1 MNLIDR
7 SAVVGH
13 RARTAL
19 RSAIVVAGLSLVT
32 WEAGAQLAPKQ
43 VLAATAP
50 TGCAAFAPATTP
62 VSTSPLGEAGETRR
76 LIDAGQEAALQ
87 GEHAAARDAFAQ
99 AVARSPGNALL
110 AYYLGREHEALS
122 QPTDAVREYCRYLQ
136 LAPGARDADE
146 VRGRIV
152 RLVPASELARM
163 DEARANFRSGVTLLE
178 RRQYVAADSLFGN
191 LTQHLPNAPELYF
204 NRGLSRAARG
214 ERSLATED
222 FERYIELSGNPPDR
236 TEIRSALLRL
246 QDRIFSTGQ
255 ALGAGLA
262 FPGMGQMSTGRPVLG
277 LLVLGAVVGASVW
290 GLAEEQG
297 VEVSSFTDPFGN
309 TYLDSLPTTRQPN
322 FGIAAA
328 AVGVAWAGAA
338 FEAMTYARR
347 SRARAESIIRIGGS
361 QVTDQP
367 GAFLAVR
374 RDRIALGFRLR

>member
-1 MNLIDR
+1 M
-7 SAVVGH
+7 
-13 RARTAL
+13 
-19 RSAIVVAGLSLVT
+19 AILCLFA
-32 WEAGAQLAPKQ
+32 APAAAQLAPKQ

-50 TGCAAFAPATTP
+50 TGCAAFAAASSP
-62 VSTSPLGEAGETRR
+62 VSNSPLAEDVETRR
-76 LIDAGQEAALQ
+76 LIDAGQDAALQ

-99 AVARSPGNALL
+99 AVARSPGNAIL

-122 QPTDAVREYCRYLQ
+122 APTEAVREYCRYLQ

-191 LTQHLPNAPELYF
+191 LSQQLPNAPELYF
-204 NRGLSRAARG
+204 NRGLARAARG
-214 ERSLATED
+214 ERGLATED
-222 FERYIELSGNPPDR
+222 FERYIELSGNPAER
-236 TEIRSALLRL
+236 TTIRNALAQL
-246 QDRIFSTGQ
+246 QGRIFSTGQ

-277 LLVLGAVVGASVW
+277 LVVLGAVVGASVW

-297 VEVSSFTDPFGN
+297 VEVSTFTDPFGN

-322 FGIAAA
+322 FGLAAA
-328 AVGVAWAGAA
+328 AIGVVWAGAA
-338 FEAMTYARR
+338 FEAMTYAQR
-347 SRARAESIIRIGGS
+347 SRARAESIIRLGGS
-361 QVTDQP
+361 QVSDQP

-374 RDRIALGFRLR
+374 RDRISLGLRIR